1 MAPMPM
7 KTRSDRLAAAVLA
20 AAALRALPADASAA
34 AGEIFAQNREGIL
47 STNAVVVGGFVFC
60 VGRAASEDRFGA
72 SVGFGKARLL
82 AWGQWDRRLFESAEW
97 PEGATPQECRAA
109 WSDLRGKSS
118 DAEGPAGAEIV
129 CETQPATNLWVAVIA
144 VPESETSGCRP
155 SAGDLSKAVAD
166 ARSRLERES
175 RIEPKSVPAEPAD
188 DVKAESVAEPRG
200 LWEEGGVLA
209 NETMSDG
216 QF

>member
-1 MAPMPM
+1 MPM
-7 KTRSDRLAAAVLA
+7 KTRSDRLAAAAVLA
-20 AAALRALPADASAA
+20 AAALLALPADASAA
-34 AGEIFAQNREGIL
+34 AGEIFVQNREGIL

-72 SVGFGKARLL
+72 SVGFGKARIL

-97 PEGATPQECRAA
+97 PEGATPQERRAA
-109 WSDLRGKSS
+109 WSALRGKSS

-166 ARSRLERES
+166 ARSRLERKS
-175 RIEPKSVPAEPAD
+175 PTEPEGAPAEPTGSAPAD
-188 DVKAESVAEPRG
+188 PDSEPRG
-200 LWEEGGVLA
+200 LWEQDGVLA

>member
-1 MAPMPM
+1 MPM
-7 KTRSDRLAAAVLA
+7 KTRSDRLAAAAVLA

-129 CETQPATNLWVAVIA
+129 CETQPATNLWIAVVAV
-144 VPESETSGCRP
+144 SETETAACRP
-155 SAGDLSKAVAD
+155 SAGELANAVSE
-166 ARSRLERES
+166 ARIRLKRES
-175 RIEPKSVPAEPAD
+175 QTELETVPAEPAD
-188 DVKAESVAEPRG
+188 HAKSESAAEPRG
-200 LWEEGGVLA
+200 LWEKGGVLA
-209 NETMSDG
+209 NETMSDS